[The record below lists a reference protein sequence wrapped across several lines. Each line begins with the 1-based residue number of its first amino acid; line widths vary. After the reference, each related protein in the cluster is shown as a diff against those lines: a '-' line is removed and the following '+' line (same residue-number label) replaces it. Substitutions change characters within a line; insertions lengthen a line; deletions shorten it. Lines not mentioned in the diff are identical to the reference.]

1 MTHLINT
8 QLILRTSR
16 YRYSTLETPRKSVI
30 KNSNI
35 HINLIEEVKGGEIK
49 KPYDDEDDDDDD
61 NSNNSSSRNRSKK
74 KTIAIWRVSKGS
86 RTGTL
91 SNRIV
96 VPRQVVWCRYCTPTT
111 KLLVSW
117 MVCCIYTTS
126 VTDYTSKL

>member
-16 YRYSTLETPRKSVI
+16 YRYSRLETPRKSVI

-86 RTGTL
+86 
-91 SNRIV
+91 
-96 VPRQVVWCRYCTPTT
+96 
-111 KLLVSW
+111 
-117 MVCCIYTTS
+117 
-126 VTDYTSKL
+126 